1 MFSARLNLLG
11 TLEFYSAE
19 TNQKIKLGYTKLA
32 LLLAYLALEPRA
44 HTRESLA
51 DLLWP
56 ELGEHDAKANL
67 RRALFNLQQAFARA
81 RLDKSLLYA
90 DRSIVRLSTE
100 RFWIDADE
108 FENWEKIDCIKLTDR
123 QLALYRGP
131 LLDGIFP
138 AGERLANWLQL
149 RRARCEQK
157 NVSLLEHAVVLHSNA
172 GEFDV
177 MERRCRQLISADFLN
192 ELAHSRL
199 MHMYLEMGNQVAAR
213 NIYDAY
219 CSMTQQHLGTSPP
232 QEITSLFE
240 KSAYQS
246 LPAIQAARSNP
257 VSGKFSA
264 PGTRREYRLV
274 STLYVELFPLV
285 HCDREAWL
293 RMSTAAIVRLRE
305 LLSKYCGTFR
315 QQSHS
320 VVIAYFG
327 YPVSNEFIT
336 EWSLAA
342 GLSIRQCIAE
352 EFRHV
357 GIRSAVHADMMMTGP
372 GYTLPDI
379 LGECTTIARNLAE
392 SAPMGTLVA
401 SAETRHGIA
410 SLFDMKSLDGAPHKA
425 VEVHALREP
434 CNAMRDVAPSHRCT
448 FVGRANELETLDL
461 AWTKATVDGG
471 ICVQLSGE
479 AGVGK
484 SRLIQEFLAAK
495 RTQFA
500 NAHCAC
506 FHIENLLS
514 PLHPILAL
522 VRSLGG
528 ALGSTGSGESIGP
541 ASANVLPGAV
551 SADDNGSSLLSNVLN
566 AHENN
571 IHGYPVFEREKLF
584 SSLVGSLKKNHKG
597 SLTVLVFEDIQW
609 ADRVS
614 LDFIAWLR
622 ERERS
627 LGIFLIVT
635 CRKHPK
641 IPGPV
646 LSPGVSMDMQPLG
659 MAEATSMALQF
670 PQFLEASPTWQSHL
684 LKMADGIPLFLEKL
698 LQNPNPEVHF
708 TCPKSLRNLLMER
721 IDMLGEIRQVLCH
734 ASCIGFQFGLHVLA
748 EIESVSIR
756 KCQQLIQTL
765 VASGLIEK
773 KPEAGHFQFRYRL
786 VREVAYSMLTFEERQ
801 QILAKIAQPNALQA
815 AAGYR

>member
-11 TLEFYSAE
+11 TFEFFNAE
-19 TNQKIKLGYTKLA
+19 TGQKIKLAYTKLT
-32 LLLAYLALEPRA
+32 LLLTYLALEPRA
-44 HTRESLA
+44 HTRESLV

-56 ELGEHDAKANL
+56 ELDEHDGKANL
-67 RRALFNLQQAFARA
+67 RRALFNLQQAFVQAK
-81 RLDKSLLYA
+81 LEKSLLYA
-90 DRSIVRLSTE
+90 DRSIVHLSEE

-108 FENWEKIDCIKLTDR
+108 FENWEKIDCIKLTDQ
-123 QLALYRGP
+123 QLELYRGP

-157 NVSLLEHAVVLHSNA
+157 NVSLLEHAIVLHANA

-177 MERRCRQLISADFLN
+177 MERRCRQLISVDFLN

-213 NIYDAY
+213 SIYDAY
-219 CSMTQQHLGTSPP
+219 CSMTQQHLGTAPP
-232 QEITSLFE
+232 QEIAMLFE

-246 LPAIQAARSNP
+246 LPATQAARSNP
-257 VSGKFSA
+257 VLGKFSV
-264 PGTRREYRLV
+264 PETRREYRLV
-274 STLYVELFPLV
+274 STLYIELLPLV

-293 RMSTAAIVRLRE
+293 RMSAAAIVRLRG

-315 QQSHS
+315 QQSNS
-320 VVIAYFG
+320 IVIAYFG
-327 YPVSNEFIT
+327 YPVSHEFIT

-342 GLSIRQCIAE
+342 GLSIRQCIAD

-357 GIRSAVHADMMMTGP
+357 GIRSAVHADIMMTGP

-392 SAPMGTLVA
+392 SAPMGALIA
-401 SAETRHGIA
+401 SEETRHGIA

-434 CNAMRDVAPSHRCT
+434 CNEMRNVARSHRCT
-448 FVGRANELETLDL
+448 FVGRLDELKALDL
-461 AWTKATVDGG
+461 AWTKASVDGG

-484 SRLIQEFLAAK
+484 SRLIQEFLGTK
-495 RTQFA
+495 STQFE
-500 NAHCAC
+500 NAHRAC

-528 ALGSTGSGESIGP
+528 ISGNAGSGASTGS
-541 ASANVLPGAV
+541 ASASVPPETV
-551 SADDNGSSLLSNVLN
+551 SIDESELSLLSNLLY
-566 AHENN
+566 AHEKN
-571 IHGYPVFEREKLF
+571 IRGYPIFEREKLF
-584 SSLVGSLKKNHKG
+584 SSLAGSLKKNHKG

-609 ADRVS
+609 ADKVS

-622 ERERS
+622 EREMS

-641 IPGPV
+641 ISGPA
-646 LSPGVSMDMQPLG
+646 LGPAILMDIQPLD
-659 MAEATSMALQF
+659 MAEATSLALQF
-670 PQFLEASPTWQSHL
+670 SQFLEASPTWQSHL

-698 LQNPNPEVHF
+698 LQDPNPEVHF
-708 TCPKSLRNLLMER
+708 TCPKSLRNLLTER
-721 IDMLGEIRQVLCH
+721 IDMLGEIRHVLCH

-786 VREVAYSMLTFEERQ
+786 VREVAYGMLTFEERQ
-801 QILAKIAQPNALQA
+801 QILAKIARPNQA
-815 AAGYR
+815 VSAHPQ

>member
-11 TLEFYSAE
+11 TPEFHNAE
-19 TNQKIKLGYTKLA
+19 TGQKIKLGYAKLV

-56 ELGEHDAKANL
+56 ELDEHDAKANL
-67 RRALFNLQQAFARA
+67 RRALFNLQQALVLAK
-81 RLDKSLLYA
+81 LEKTLVYA
-90 DRSIVRLSTE
+90 DRSIVRLANE

-108 FENWEKIDCIKLTDR
+108 FENWEKIDCIKLTDQ
-123 QLALYRGP
+123 QLQLYKGP

-138 AGERLANWLQL
+138 AGERLASWLQH

-157 NVSLLEHAVVLHSNA
+157 NISLLEHAIVLHSNA

-177 MERRCRQLISADFLN
+177 MERRCRQLISVDFLN

-199 MHMYLEMGNQVAAR
+199 MHMYLETGNQVAAR

-219 CSMTQQHLGTSPP
+219 CSMTQQHLGASPP
-232 QEITSLFE
+232 KEIATLFD
-240 KSAYQS
+240 KSAYQP
-246 LPAIQAARSNP
+246 PATIQATRPDP
-257 VSGKFSA
+257 VFGKFFT
-264 PGTRREYRLV
+264 PETRREYRLV

-315 QQSHS
+315 QQSNS

-327 YPVSNEFIT
+327 YPVANEFIT

-342 GLSIRQCIAE
+342 GLSIRRCIAE
-352 EFRHV
+352 EFQHV
-357 GIRSAVHADMMMTGP
+357 GIRSAVHADIMMTGP

-401 SAETRHGIA
+401 SEETRRGIA
-410 SLFDMKSLDGAPHKA
+410 SLFHMKSLDGAPHKA

-434 CNAMRDVAPSHRCT
+434 CSEMCDAAPAHRRR
-448 FVGRANELETLDL
+448 FVGRADELKVLDR

-479 AGVGK
+479 AGIGK
-484 SRLIQEFLAAK
+484 SRLIQEFLGTK
-495 RTQFA
+495 RTQFE
-500 NAHCAC
+500 NEHCAC

-528 ALGSTGSGESIGP
+528 APGNAGSGKNIGP
-541 ASANVLPGAV
+541 APAAVLPGTG
-551 SADDNGSSLLSNVLN
+551 SMDDSGSSQLSSLLS
-566 AHENN
+566 AHEKDVR
-571 IHGYPVFEREKLF
+571 GYPVFEREKLF
-584 SSLVGSLKKNHKG
+584 SSLVGSLKKNHEG
-597 SLTVLVFEDIQW
+597 PLTVLVFEDIQW
-609 ADRVS
+609 ADKVS

-646 LSPGVSMDMQPLG
+646 LSPGILMDLQPLD
-659 MAEATSMALQF
+659 MAEATSLALQF

-698 LQNPNPEVHF
+698 LQNPNPEFHF

-748 EIESVSIR
+748 EVESVSIR
-756 KCQQLIQTL
+756 KCQKLIQTL
-765 VASGLIEK
+765 LASGLIEK
-773 KPEAGHFQFRYRL
+773 KPESGHFQFRYRL

-801 QILAKIAQPNALQA
+801 QILAKIARPNQA
-815 AAGYR
+815 AIAHPQ

>member
-19 TNQKIKLGYTKLA
+19 TSQKIKLAYTKLA

-81 RLDKSLLYA
+81 GLDKSLLYA

-108 FENWEKIDCIKLTDR
+108 FENWERIDCIKLTDQ

-149 RRARCEQK
+149 RRSRCEQK

-199 MHMYLEMGNQVAAR
+199 MHMHLEMGNQVAAR
-213 NIYDAY
+213 HIYDAY

-232 QEITSLFE
+232 KEISALFD
-240 KSAYQS
+240 K
-246 LPAIQAARSNP
+246 PASQPPAAMQAARSNP
-257 VSGKFSA
+257 VSGKFSV
-264 PGTRREYRLV
+264 PGVRREYRLV

-315 QQSHS
+315 QQSNS

-342 GLSIRQCIAE
+342 GLSIRRCIAE
-352 EFRHV
+352 EFHHV
-357 GIRSAVHADMMMTGP
+357 GIRSAVHADIMMTGP

-392 SAPMGTLVA
+392 SAPVGVLIA
-401 SAETRHGIA
+401 SEETRHGIA
-410 SLFDMKSLDGAPHKA
+410 SLFDLKSLDGAPHKV

-434 CNAMRDVAPSHRCT
+434 CNEMRDVASSHHCT
-448 FVGRANELETLDL
+448 FVGRVDELKALDL

-484 SRLIQEFLAAK
+484 SRLIWEFLAAK

-500 NAHCAC
+500 NVHCAC

-528 ALGSTGSGESIGP
+528 ALGNTGSGESIGQ

-551 SADDNGSSLLSNVLN
+551 SVDDNGSSLLSNLLN

-584 SSLVGSLKKNHKG
+584 SSLVGSLKKNHEG
-597 SLTVLVFEDIQW
+597 SLAVLVFEDIQW
-609 ADRVS
+609 ADKVS

-627 LGIFLIVT
+627 LGIFLVVT

-646 LSPGVSMDMQPLG
+646 LRPGILMEIQPLG

-698 LQNPNPEVHF
+698 LQNANPEFHF

-721 IDMLGEIRQVLCH
+721 IDMLGEMRQVLCH
-734 ASCIGFQFGLHVLA
+734 AACIGFQFGLNVLA
-748 EIESVSIR
+748 DIESVSIR

-765 VASGLIEK
+765 VASGLVEK
-773 KPEAGHFQFRYRL
+773 KPESGHFQFRYRL

>member
-19 TNQKIKLGYTKLA
+19 TNQKIKLAYTKLA

-67 RRALFNLQQAFARA
+67 RRALFNLQQAFVQAK
-81 RLDKSLLYA
+81 LEKSLLYA
-90 DRSIVRLSTE
+90 DRSIVRLAKE

-108 FENWEKIDCIKLTDR
+108 FENWEKIDCIKLTDQ
-123 QLALYRGP
+123 QLELYRGP

-149 RRARCEQK
+149 RRARCEQ
-157 NVSLLEHAVVLHSNA
+157 NNISLLEHAIVLHANA

-199 MHMYLEMGNQVAAR
+199 MHMHLEMGNQVAAR

-232 QEITSLFE
+232 EEITSLFD
-240 KSAYQS
+240 KPAYQ
-246 LPAIQAARSNP
+246 LPAAIQAARSNP
-257 VSGKFSA
+257 VLGKFSA
-264 PGTRREYRLV
+264 PETRREYRLV

-315 QQSHS
+315 QQSNS

-352 EFRHV
+352 EFQHV
-357 GIRSAVHADMMMTGP
+357 GIRSAVHADIMMTGP

-392 SAPMGTLVA
+392 SAPMGALIA
-401 SAETRHGIA
+401 SEETRHGIA

-434 CNAMRDVAPSHRCT
+434 CNEMLDVAPSHRCT
-448 FVGRANELETLDL
+448 LVGRADELKALDL

-484 SRLIQEFLAAK
+484 SRLIREFLGTK
-495 RTQFA
+495 KTQFE
-500 NAHCAC
+500 NEYCAC

-514 PLHPILAL
+514 PLHPVLAL

-528 ALGSTGSGESIGP
+528 ALGNTGSGESIGS
-541 ASANVLPGAV
+541 ASASMRPETI
-551 SADDNGSSLLSNVLN
+551 SIDNSESSLLSNLLD
-566 AHENN
+566 AHQKN
-571 IHGYPVFEREKLF
+571 IRGYPIFERDKLF

-609 ADRVS
+609 ADKVS

-622 ERERS
+622 ERDRS
-627 LGIFLIVT
+627 LSIFLIVT

-641 IPGPV
+641 ISGPV
-646 LSPGVSMDMQPLG
+646 LSPGILLDIQPLD
-659 MAEATSMALQF
+659 MAEAASMALQF
-670 PQFLEASPTWQSHL
+670 PQFLEASPIWQSQL

-698 LQNPNPEVHF
+698 LQNANPEVHF

-721 IDMLGEIRQVLCH
+721 IDMLGDIRQVLCH

-773 KPEAGHFQFRYRL
+773 KPESGHFQFRYRL